1 MGWFT
6 KQVKNGRKIPWFR
19 SYNHKIFS
27 FSKRNLTD
35 LSILRCNKLSTN
47 ISSGWLAFYDL
58 GTKKSFK
65 KLGKFMALV
74 TFEVT
79 NWWSTL
85 IQQHYQLRKFP
96 LKNVEYSIQ
105 ICPMNVLNL
114 VWFQLFFYF
123 YLISDIHTCWVKNS
137 CITNSFVSKIE
148 HSFKSIVL
156 KKEKKTS
163 FIFTCNTHLHHGCAK

>member
-1 MGWFT
+1 M
-6 KQVKNGRKIPWFR
+6 KINIHI
-19 SYNHKIFS
+19 YLIYTYQFS
-27 FSKRNLTD
+27 FSKQNLID

-105 ICPMNVLNL
+105 ICPMNIQDVLWCQLIKLIQVSSTSELHENQQNDL
-114 VWFQLFFYF
+114 LFF
-123 YLISDIHTCWVKNS
+123 
-137 CITNSFVSKIE
+137 E
-148 HSFKSIVL
+148 IVPCHFCGAL
-156 KKEKKTS
+156 EVQT
-163 FIFTCNTHLHHGCAK
+163 

>member
-1 MGWFT
+1 MTPELGFEPLT
-6 KQVKNGRKIPWFR
+6 FGKPVGRSPHSSTER
-19 SYNHKIFS
+19 SLKVFS
-27 FSKRNLTD
+27 FSKQNLTD

-96 LKNVEYSIQ
+96 LKNAEYSIQ
-105 ICPMNVLNL
+105 ICPLNIL
-114 VWFQLFFYF
+114 N
-123 YLISDIHTCWVKNS
+123 TS
-137 CITNSFVSKIE
+137 CLTDSYIGLTLKMESVSKNTILGLKMMV
-148 HSFKSIVL
+148 KSGLEKVIL
-156 KKEKKTS
+156 KFLNE
-163 FIFTCNTHLHHGCAK
+163 GR